1 MKLITHVDISP
12 QTIKQAF
19 LKREVLEFIL
29 QLDLEYSEVDFTENL
44 IIELIKTLQCDLS
57 EEEWKPYQQLLD
69 SVEKTVN
76 KIL

>member
-1 MKLITHVDISP
+1 MKLITHVEISP

-19 LKREVLEFIL
+19 LKKEVLEFIL
-29 QLDLEYSEVDFTENL
+29 QLDLEYAEVDFTENL
-44 IIELIKTLQCDLS
+44 IVELIKTLQCDLS

-76 KIL
+76 KI